1 VGVRWGLLST
11 ARINAK
17 LIAGAAAS
25 ERSEIAAVASR
36 DKARAEAFAAE
47 HGIPRAHGSYEE
59 LLADPG
65 VDAVYVPLPNAL
77 HVEWSIAALQAGKHV
92 LCEKPMSRHP
102 DQIDAAFDAAH
113 AAGRV
118 LSEAFMWRHHPQARA
133 LAALVA
139 DGAVGELAVV
149 RAAFSFPLTDP
160 ADVRLA
166 PELDGGALMDVGCYC
181 VSGARLVAGEPLRVF
196 GEQVI
201 GGGGVDVRFAGT
213 LHFPGDVVAQFDC
226 GFTLPGRDELEIIGS
241 EGSLF
246 LDDPW
251 HGRSPGIEVRR
262 NGAAELIAAE
272 PGNPY
277 GHELDHMAAA
287 ILDGAAPRLGRAD
300 ALGQARTIEALYRSA
315 DTGAPVAL

>member
-1 VGVRWGLLST
+1 MRWGLLST
-11 ARINAK
+11 ARINTK

-25 ERSEIAAVASR
+25 TRSEIVAVASR
-36 DKARAEAFAAE
+36 DQARADACARA
-47 HGIPRAHGSYEE
+47 HGIPRAHGSYEA
-59 LLADPG
+59 LLADPE
-65 VDAVYVPLPNAL
+65 VDAVYVSLPNSM

-92 LCEKPMSRHP
+92 LCEKPMSRRP
-102 DQIDAAFDAAH
+102 DQVEAAFDAAD

-133 LAALVA
+133 LARLVSE
-139 DGAVGELAVV
+139 GAVGPVAHV
-149 RAAFSFPLTDP
+149 RAVFSFPLTDP

-181 VSGARLVAGEPLRVF
+181 VSGARLAAGEPLRVF

-201 GGGGVDVRFAGT
+201 GGRGVDVRFAGT

-241 EGSLF
+241 DGSLF

-251 HGRSPGIEVRR
+251 HGRCPGIEVRR
-262 NGAAELIAAE
+262 AGATELVAANA
-272 PGNPY
+272 GNPY
-277 GHELDHMAAA
+277 CHELDDLAAA

-300 ALGQARTIEALYRSA
+300 ALSQARTIEALYRSA
-315 DTGAPVAL
+315 DAGVPVVL